1 MSLCFLT
8 HSFYEN
14 VPGNA
19 KADGQFLPRRLVVG
33 LLLLRRPDHT
43 SLPIP
48 LQLQNAGLRHM
59 IGRRQPLVRRA
70 AHGGAIPEWL
80 AEDIDDNQSIR
91 RRGSGRMGAG
101 LRFQLPNRRSF
112 SIDTALPEA
121 QYPAIS
127 LKNNPR
133 KL

>member
-1 MSLCFLT
+1 MISWNNHALL
-8 HSFYEN
+8 
-14 VPGNA
+14 P
-19 KADGQFLPRRLVVG
+19 KAYCHLIGHR
-33 LLLLRRPDHT
+33 
-43 SLPIP
+43 
-48 LQLQNAGLRHM
+48 QLF
-59 IGRRQPLVRRA
+59 VRSA
-70 AHGGAIPEWL
+70 AHGAAHLKWL

-127 LKNNPR
+127 LKDNPR